1 MEDRPYWLPD
11 KAYQVMK
18 WLGLVALP
26 ALAVLLGTVLPAF
39 GVDAEAANAAVVCVS
54 AVGTFVGSLIGV
66 SAAKAHFA
74 TKE

>member
-1 MEDRPYWLPD
+1 MEKPYWLPD
-11 KAYQVMK
+11 RAYQVMK

-26 ALAVLLGTVLPAF
+26 ALGVLLGTVLPAF
-39 GVDAEAANAAVVCVS
+39 GVGAEAVNAAVVCVS

-66 SAAKAHFA
+66 SAAKAYFA